1 MVTFPKKTNES
12 QPITHAVG
20 QHCCSAAIFVFDVG
34 YVIGKSFE
42 QQMRSANA
50 TCAESFSHCGSS
62 HSVRP
67 YVRRVHWHHYWV
79 GEGRTRL
86 GVRWIEPA
94 LVLTNSK
101 NEADAAIVRNVKG
114 A

>member
-1 MVTFPKKTNES
+1 MVTSQKTNEL
-12 QPITHAVG
+12 QPITNAVG
-20 QHCCSAAIFVFDVG
+20 QYCCSAAIFVFDVG

-50 TCAESFSHCGSS
+50 TCAESFSHCDSS

-67 YVRRVHWHHYWV
+67 HVRRAHRHHYWV

-86 GVRWIEPA
+86 EVRWIEPA
-94 LVLTNSK
+94 LVLANSK
-101 NEADAAIVRNVKG
+101 NEADVAIVRNVKG